1 MKVNENPTQASL
13 PDHTGFPVYVKPS
26 TWCVFTL
33 EHFARQYGLL
43 WERDPYK
50 MIEKLGFTFN
60 NRLNLHIDVY
70 PEAYRTDDDEMEFWM
85 PIKEEN

>member
-1 MKVNENPTQASL
+1 MKVNENPTQANL

-33 EHFARQYGLL
+33 VHCARQYGPL
-43 WERDPYK
+43 WEKDPYK
-50 MIEKLGFTFN
+50 MIEKLGFAFN